1 MRRKLFCDQTFLQP
15 TNARRTDTHTDTNT
29 QGRIHTHK
37 PRLSRL
43 CSLLLVPRSV
53 SLSVGRPLF
62 WCLLPAPSSLSLP
75 VLPQPVYVCVGRGG
89 VLSVVSKCIHCARM
103 CCCHVLS
110 YYSRERRANP
120 VGIVLSCVCCSRSR
134 CCALFCNQTFLQ
146 PTNARRTDT
155 HTRIHTPQDG
165 YTHTHTSPLS
175 LVLSTA
181 GAS

>member
-1 MRRKLFCDQTFLQP
+1 MTMRRKLFCDQTFLQP

-89 VLSVVSKCIHCARM
+89 VLSVVSKCIHCA
-103 CCCHVLS
+103 HVCWCYVLA
-110 YYSRERRANP
+110 YYSRGHRAKP
-120 VGIVLSCVCCSRSR
+120 VGIVLPCASCSRTR
-134 CCALFCNQTFLQ
+134 CCALCFV
-146 PTNARRTDT
+146 DD
-155 HTRIHTPQDG
+155 DG
-165 YTHTHTSPLS
+165 RALFF
-175 LVLSTA
+175 
-181 GAS
+181 G